1 MARIP
6 DQKSSPKRPGI
17 SPGRFAFCIAVC
29 GIITMVSA
37 ASAKNAGNEFQSIF
51 LNYNNIA
58 YTTNGFPGAAV
69 EDSTEA
75 ELDSLERELDALD
88 AELDAL
94 DADTTETNWTLNAGT
109 KYRSQEQRS
118 GVDISNG
125 LPTLNTS
132 LSIGHAIGLELS
144 ASTSHRINSKKLNYQ
159 DFSLGV
165 NYVYEA
171 ADWVDV
177 SAGLTRTR
185 YQSDTT
191 NALAG
196 ASLIVSLMADFYI
209 KQLIIDVSLDRFT
222 GEDAST
228 ALSVTTLYSLKY
240 NDLSITPML
249 SASLLSYEITTKRLQ
264 AIALVKKTTPKTKQ
278 ALTLSSVVVSVP
290 LSHPIFQGFSLNFTP
305 TFSYSPIKN
314 VAGSR
319 TQFIVNAGVKYSL
332 DF

>member
-6 DQKSSPKRPGI
+6 DQKSSSKRPGN

-29 GIITMVSA
+29 GIISMVSA
-37 ASAKNAGNEFQSIF
+37 ASAKNAGNEFQSNF

-58 YTTNGFPGAAV
+58 DTTNGFPGAAV

-144 ASTSHRINSKKLNYQ
+144 ASTSHRIKSTKLDYQ
-159 DFSLGV
+159 DFTFGLS
-165 NYVYEA
+165 YVYEA
-171 ADWVDV
+171 ADWIDF
-177 SAGLTRTR
+177 SAGLTRSK

-191 NALAG
+191 NAFAG
-196 ASLIVSLMADFYI
+196 SSLIISLMMDLYIKSLIVDISI
-209 KQLIIDVSLDRFT
+209 DRFT

-228 ALSVTTLYSLKY
+228 ALSVSAIYPFKY
-240 NDLSITPML
+240 KDLTITPML
-249 SASLLSYEITTKRLQ
+249 STSVLSYEITTKRLQ
-264 AIALVKKTTPKTKQ
+264 ALAKATNTTAKTKK
-278 ALTLSSVVVSVP
+278 AFSLSSIVASLP
-290 LSHPIFQGFSLNFTP
+290 LSYPVYDGFSLSCTP
-305 TFSYSPIKN
+305 SFSYSPIKD
-314 VAGSR
+314 VSGKRS
-319 TQFIVNAGVKYSL
+319 QFVVNIGIKYSI